1 MKWEIRPDRPVY
13 VQLVERLEAAIL
25 TGEYPPGQR
34 VPAVRELAAQAAVN
48 PNTMQRA
55 LTELEARGLL
65 ETHRTAG
72 RTVTSDGAKLAAL
85 RAGLAR
91 EQTRAFLTQM
101 RALGLSAQEAV
112 ALLDAEAAAEKE
124 ES

>member
-34 VPAVRELAAQAAVN
+34 VPGVRELAAQAAVN

-55 LTELEARGLL
+55 LAELEARGLL

-72 RTVTSDGAKLAAL
+72 RTVTSDAEKLAAL
-85 RAGLAR
+85 RAGRAR
-91 EQTRAFLTQM
+91 AQARAFLTQM
-101 RALGLSAQEAV
+101 RALGLSGEEAA
-112 ALLDAEAAAEKE
+112 ALLDSEAAAEKE